1 MDIRVNL
8 KHKAISYENL
18 PKENVTKRQMFLDR
32 PRRSHQ
38 FDRYIY
44 QSLQFSTAVHLY
56 YKAVQD
62 RPIVEPDH
70 VILAPAPQSACPAGL
85 VNNRPFS

>member
-1 MDIRVNL
+1 MKICL
-8 KHKAISYENL
+8 KKMLRRDKCFWIG
-18 PKENVTKRQMFLDR
+18 
-32 PRRSHQ
+32 RSHQ

-62 RPIVEPDH
+62 RPIVELDH
-70 VILAPAPQSACPAGL
+70 VILAPAPQSAYPAGL
-85 VNNRPFS
+85 VNNRPLS